1 MVPAPFSSTK
11 GSAMSFYATMVGEIF
26 YPDQEDFNAV
36 LSVLE
41 EGGWIEKDFF
51 LDGGGD
57 RISKTPNIDREQR
70 VISIP
75 HACHRNLS
83 EVEFFPP
90 GAKGRIVATST
101 DGCFEGWEIEDGERA
116 SYDLDEWAAENIEEK
131 CPDCDTDFDGFC
143 DWRSMVEDE
152 FHNCHN

>member
-1 MVPAPFSSTK
+1 
-11 GSAMSFYATMVGEIF
+11 MSFYATMVGEIF
-26 YPDQEDFNAV
+26 YPDQEGFNGV
-36 LSVLE
+36 LSILE
-41 EGGWIEKDFF
+41 EGGWVEKDCF
-51 LDGGGD
+51 LDECGD
-57 RISKTPNIDREQR
+57 KINKVPNIDRGQR

-75 HACHRNLS
+75 LFSHRNLS

-101 DGCFEGWEIEDGERA
+101 DGCFEGWVIEDGERT
-116 SYDLDEWAAENIEEK
+116 SYDLDEWARENIGEE

-143 DWRSMVEDE
+143 DWRSMVEGE